1 MPIIGEITDFNNN
14 IVRIFNVNSHTGIV
28 NVFILINFRKVKS
41 KKKGIKNFL
50 KVLLEEV
57 GTDSPKQYS
66 SIIVND
72 IKMDFSIKL
81 YQKKMTFIRQRSSI
95 QISSKNNTIKDIEK
109 EEDKKNDRKKTKSY
123 NKEIKEEKKKRLSI
137 FRKAII
143 SVKSLNKK
151 RCETEVPDEMDIS
164 KRKDSSKKRR
174 SAGSSHKKLNEGVKR
189 ANSPF
194 FISNEIDEKK
204 ITKET
209 KEKEIKDTKEKEIF
223 KKIPITKNKQEKGK
237 ENEEKE
243 KEEKEKEENIIN
255 EDEQVRLRGKPV
267 ENRKSITIMNISVK
281 TKNNSSQHNI
291 FIDNI
296 TDNSFDHNS
305 NSSEL
310 NDDKDS
316 ENDNNNNNSIKN
328 SINTINNSNTQ
339 KKKTLPHLNKLI
351 NEKIDGKENKIELSN
366 TFRKK
371 RKTEDSPSLINY
383 RKYSKDSQDHSLV
396 LELHKY
402 FFQEGES
409 DNIDTLIK
417 YNINK
422 IKINDKKED
431 KEKEKE
437 NKENFD
443 YYSIKQQV
451 ISLMEKFANS
461 FDKENKTQLISSI
474 KDLNEFSEKY
484 NFDYVF
490 QLTSDWL
497 IKLKDKKYDNCQLK
511 YIGYYNQI
519 RDILEV
525 MLNEIKK
532 KEDLILLSQEKKNKE
547 NKKENY
553 DNSSNKNLTENKS
566 EDSTNNIQKMNSINK
581 EDLLNTKEIVPIKID
596 IEVQNSLNI
605 NEVEEILRNLD
616 EGDLGNLGS
625 KTSTTNIKKVINK
638 SVNNRNDN
646 ELEAFCYPFKEDRL
660 CYIF

>member
-14 IVRIFNVNSHTGIV
+14 IVRIFNVSSTKGII
-28 NVFILINFRKVKS
+28 NIFILINFRKVKS
-41 KKKGIKNFL
+41 KKKGINNFL

-57 GTDSPKQYS
+57 GIDSPKQYS

-95 QISSKNNTIKDIEK
+95 QISSKSNTIKDIEK
-109 EEDKKNDRKKTKSY
+109 EDDKINDRKKTKSY
-123 NKEIKEEKKKRLSI
+123 NKEIKEVKKKRLST
-137 FRKAII
+137 FRRAII
-143 SVKSLNKK
+143 SVISLNKK
-151 RCETEVPDEMDIS
+151 R
-164 KRKDSSKKRR
+164 KDSEVLDEKVRPKKTDSSIQRKL
-174 SAGSSHKKLNEGVKR
+174 SAGSPPRILSEDKR
-189 ANSPF
+189 IKSPLL
-194 FISNEIDEKK
+194 ISNEIDEKK
-204 ITKET
+204 AAKET
-209 KEKEIKDTKEKEIF
+209 KEEEKEKF
-223 KKIPITKNKQEKGK
+223 KKITITKNKQEKGK

-243 KEEKEKEENIIN
+243 KEENIMN

-267 ENRKSITIMNISVK
+267 ENRKSITLMNISVK

-296 TDNSFDHNS
+296 SDNSFGHNS

-316 ENDNNNNNSIKN
+316 ENDNNNNNN
-328 SINTINNSNTQ
+328 NNSNKNNINVINTSSSL
-339 KKKTLPHLNKLI
+339 KKNTLPNLNKLI
-351 NEKIDGKENKIELSN
+351 NDKADVKETKNFDISN

-371 RKTEDSPSLINY
+371 RNTENSPAIINY
-383 RKYSKDSQDHSLV
+383 RKYSKDHSLV

-409 DNIDTLIK
+409 ENIDTLIK
-417 YNINK
+417 YNLNK
-422 IKINDKKED
+422 IKINDNKDKD
-431 KEKEKE
+431 KEKEKD
-437 NKENFD
+437 ENFD

-451 ISLMEKFANS
+451 INLLDKFSSS
-461 FDKENKTQLISSI
+461 FDKENKTQLISAI

-484 NFDYVF
+484 KFDYVF

-497 IKLKDKKYDNCQLK
+497 IKIKDKKYDNCELK
-511 YIGYYNQI
+511 YIGYINQI
-519 RDILEV
+519 RDIMEA
-525 MLNEIKK
+525 MLKELKK
-532 KEDLILLSQEKKNKE
+532 KEELILLSQEKKNKE
-547 NKKENY
+547 NKKENN
-553 DNSSNKNLTENKS
+553 DIKSNNNINENKS
-566 EDSTNNIQKMNSINK
+566 EDSNNNIQKMNSINK

-625 KTSTTNIKKVINK
+625 KTSTTNVKKVINK
-638 SVNNRNDN
+638 NVNNRNDN
-646 ELEAFCYPFKEDRL
+646 ELEAFSYPFKEDRL
-660 CYIF
+660 CYIY

>member
-1 MPIIGEITDFNNN
+1 M
-14 IVRIFNVNSHTGIV
+14 RIFNVNSSTGII

-81 YQKKMTFIRQRSSI
+81 YQKKMTFLRQRSSI

-109 EEDKKNDRKKTKSY
+109 EDDKKNDRKKTKSY
-123 NKEIKEEKKKRLSI
+123 NKEIKEAKKERLSI

-151 RCETEVPDEMDIS
+151 SSETEVLDEIDRPKRNESFS
-164 KRKDSSKKRR
+164 KQRR
-174 SAGSSHKKLNEGVKR
+174 LSVGSSPKILTEGVKKDK
-189 ANSPF
+189 SPF
-194 FISNEIDEKK
+194 LISNEIDEKK

-209 KEKEIKDTKEKEIF
+209 KEKEKEKF
-223 KKIPITKNKQEKGK
+223 KKIIITKNKQEKGK
-237 ENEEKE
+237 EDEEKE
-243 KEEKEKEENIIN
+243 KEKEESIIN
-255 EDEQVRLRGKPV
+255 EDEQIRLRGKPV

-316 ENDNNNNNSIKN
+316 ENDNNNNNNSIKN
-328 SINTINNSNTQ
+328 NINTLNTSNSL
-339 KKKTLPHLNKLI
+339 KKNTLPNLNQLI
-351 NEKIDGKENKIELSN
+351 NEKIDVKENKNFELSN

-371 RKTEDSPSLINY
+371 RKTENSPSITNY
-383 RKYSKDSQDHSLV
+383 RKYSKDNKDHSLV

-422 IKINDKKED
+422 IKINDKKEG

-437 NKENFD
+437 NNENFD

-451 ISLMEKFANS
+451 ISLMDQFADS
-461 FDKENKTQLISSI
+461 FDKENKAQLISSI
-474 KDLNEFSEKY
+474 KDLKEFSQKY

-497 IKLKDKKYDNCQLK
+497 VKLKDKKYDNCPLK

-519 RDILEV
+519 RDIMEV

-532 KEDLILLSQEKKNKE
+532 KEDLILFSKEKKNKE
-547 NKKENY
+547 NKKENN
-553 DNSSNKNLTENKS
+553 DNNSNKNIIENKS
-566 EDSTNNIQKMNSINK
+566 EDSNNNIQKMNSINK

-638 SVNNRNDN
+638 STNNRNDN
-646 ELEAFCYPFKEDRL
+646 ELEAFSYPFKEDRL
-660 CYIF
+660 CYIY

>member
-14 IVRIFNVNSHTGIV
+14 IVRIFNVSSTKGII
-28 NVFILINFRKVKS
+28 NIFILINFRKVKS
-41 KKKGIKNFL
+41 KKKGINNFL

-57 GTDSPKQYS
+57 GIDSPKQYS

-95 QISSKNNTIKDIEK
+95 QISSKSNTIKDIEK
-109 EEDKKNDRKKTKSY
+109 EDDKKNDRKKTKSY
-123 NKEIKEEKKKRLSI
+123 NKEIKEVKKKRLST
-137 FRKAII
+137 FRRAII
-143 SVKSLNKK
+143 SVISLNKK
-151 RCETEVPDEMDIS
+151 R
-164 KRKDSSKKRR
+164 KDSEVLDEKVRPKKTDSSIQRKL
-174 SAGSSHKKLNEGVKR
+174 SAGSPPRILSEDKR
-189 ANSPF
+189 IKSPLL
-194 FISNEIDEKK
+194 ISNEIDEKK
-204 ITKET
+204 AIKET
-209 KEKEIKDTKEKEIF
+209 KEEEKEKF
-223 KKIPITKNKQEKGK
+223 KKITITKNKQEKGK

-243 KEEKEKEENIIN
+243 KEENIMN

-267 ENRKSITIMNISVK
+267 ENRKSITLMNISVK

-296 TDNSFDHNS
+296 SDNSFGHNS

-316 ENDNNNNNSIKN
+316 ENDNNNNN
-328 SINTINNSNTQ
+328 NNSNKNNINVINTSSSL
-339 KKKTLPHLNKLI
+339 KKNTLPNLNKLI
-351 NEKIDGKENKIELSN
+351 NDKADVKETKNFDISN

-371 RKTEDSPSLINY
+371 RNTENSPAIINY
-383 RKYSKDSQDHSLV
+383 RKYSKDHSLV

-409 DNIDTLIK
+409 ENIDTLIK
-417 YNINK
+417 YNLNK
-422 IKINDKKED
+422 IKINDNKDKD
-431 KEKEKE
+431 KEKEKD
-437 NKENFD
+437 ENFD

-451 ISLMEKFANS
+451 INLMDKFSSS
-461 FDKENKTQLISSI
+461 FDKENKTQLISAI

-484 NFDYVF
+484 KFDYVF

-497 IKLKDKKYDNCQLK
+497 IKIKDKKYDNCELK
-511 YIGYYNQI
+511 YIGYINQI
-519 RDILEV
+519 RDIMEA
-525 MLNEIKK
+525 MLKELKK
-532 KEDLILLSQEKKNKE
+532 KEELILLSQEKKNKE
-547 NKKENY
+547 NKKENN
-553 DNSSNKNLTENKS
+553 DNKSNNNINENKS
-566 EDSTNNIQKMNSINK
+566 EDSNNNIQKMNSINK

-625 KTSTTNIKKVINK
+625 KTSTTNVKKVINK
-638 SVNNRNDN
+638 NVNNRNDN
-646 ELEAFCYPFKEDRL
+646 ELEAFSYPFKEDRL
-660 CYIF
+660 CYIY

>member
-14 IVRIFNVNSHTGIV
+14 IVRIFNVSSTKGII
-28 NVFILINFRKVKS
+28 NIFILINFRKVKS
-41 KKKGIKNFL
+41 KKKGINNFL

-57 GTDSPKQYS
+57 GIDSPKQYS

-95 QISSKNNTIKDIEK
+95 QISSKSNTIKDIEK
-109 EEDKKNDRKKTKSY
+109 EDDKKNDRKKTKSY
-123 NKEIKEEKKKRLSI
+123 NKEIKEVKKKRLST
-137 FRKAII
+137 FRRAII
-143 SVKSLNKK
+143 SVISLNKK
-151 RCETEVPDEMDIS
+151 R
-164 KRKDSSKKRR
+164 KDSEVLDEKVRPKKTDSSIQRKL
-174 SAGSSHKKLNEGVKR
+174 SAGSPPRILSEDKR
-189 ANSPF
+189 IKSPLL
-194 FISNEIDEKK
+194 ISNEIDEKK
-204 ITKET
+204 AIKET
-209 KEKEIKDTKEKEIF
+209 KEEEKEKF
-223 KKIPITKNKQEKGK
+223 KKITITKNKQEKGK

-243 KEEKEKEENIIN
+243 KEENIMN

-267 ENRKSITIMNISVK
+267 ENRKSITLMNISVK

-296 TDNSFDHNS
+296 SDNSFGHNS

-316 ENDNNNNNSIKN
+316 ENDNNNNNN
-328 SINTINNSNTQ
+328 NNSNKNNINVINTSSSL
-339 KKKTLPHLNKLI
+339 KKNTLPNLNKLI
-351 NEKIDGKENKIELSN
+351 NDKADVKETKNFDISN

-371 RKTEDSPSLINY
+371 RNTENSPAIINY
-383 RKYSKDSQDHSLV
+383 RKYSKDHSLV

-409 DNIDTLIK
+409 ENIDTLIK
-417 YNINK
+417 YNLNK
-422 IKINDKKED
+422 IKINDNKDKD
-431 KEKEKE
+431 KEKEKD
-437 NKENFD
+437 ENFD

-451 ISLMEKFANS
+451 INLLDKFSSS
-461 FDKENKTQLISSI
+461 FDKENKTQLISAI

-484 NFDYVF
+484 KFDYVF

-497 IKLKDKKYDNCQLK
+497 IKIKDKKYDNCELK
-511 YIGYYNQI
+511 YIGYINQI
-519 RDILEV
+519 RDIMEA
-525 MLNEIKK
+525 MLKELKK
-532 KEDLILLSQEKKNKE
+532 KEELILLSQEKKNKE
-547 NKKENY
+547 NKKENN
-553 DNSSNKNLTENKS
+553 DNKSNNNINENKS
-566 EDSTNNIQKMNSINK
+566 EDSNNNIQKMNSINK

-625 KTSTTNIKKVINK
+625 KTSTTNVKKVINK
-638 SVNNRNDN
+638 NVNNRNDN
-646 ELEAFCYPFKEDRL
+646 ELEAFSYPFKEDRL
-660 CYIF
+660 CYIY

>member
-1 MPIIGEITDFNNN
+1 M
-14 IVRIFNVNSHTGIV
+14 RIFNVNSSTGII

-81 YQKKMTFIRQRSSI
+81 YQKKMTFLRQRSSI

-109 EEDKKNDRKKTKSY
+109 EDDKKNDRKKTKSY
-123 NKEIKEEKKKRLSI
+123 NKEIKEAKKERLSI

-151 RCETEVPDEMDIS
+151 SSETEVLDEIDRPKRNESFS
-164 KRKDSSKKRR
+164 KQRR
-174 SAGSSHKKLNEGVKR
+174 LSVGSSPKILTEGVKKDK
-189 ANSPF
+189 SPF
-194 FISNEIDEKK
+194 LISNEIDEKK

-209 KEKEIKDTKEKEIF
+209 KEKEKF
-223 KKIPITKNKQEKGK
+223 KKIIITKNKQEKGK
-237 ENEEKE
+237 EDEEKE
-243 KEEKEKEENIIN
+243 KEKEESIIN
-255 EDEQVRLRGKPV
+255 EDEQIRLRGKPV

-316 ENDNNNNNSIKN
+316 ENDNNNNNNSIKN
-328 SINTINNSNTQ
+328 NINTLNTSNSL
-339 KKKTLPHLNKLI
+339 KKNTLPNLNQLI
-351 NEKIDGKENKIELSN
+351 NEKIDVKENKNFELSN

-371 RKTEDSPSLINY
+371 RKTENSPSITNY
-383 RKYSKDSQDHSLV
+383 RKYSKDNKDHSLV

-422 IKINDKKED
+422 IKINDKKEG

-437 NKENFD
+437 NNENFD

-451 ISLMEKFANS
+451 ISLMDQFADS

-497 IKLKDKKYDNCQLK
+497 VKLKDKKYDNCPLK

-519 RDILEV
+519 RDIMEV

-532 KEDLILLSQEKKNKE
+532 KEDLILFSKEKKNKE
-547 NKKENY
+547 NKKENN
-553 DNSSNKNLTENKS
+553 DNNSNKNIIENKS
-566 EDSTNNIQKMNSINK
+566 EDSNNNIQKMNSINK

-638 SVNNRNDN
+638 STNNRNDN

>member
-14 IVRIFNVNSHTGIV
+14 IVRIFNVSSTKGII
-28 NVFILINFRKVKS
+28 NIFILINFRKVKS
-41 KKKGIKNFL
+41 KKKGINNFL

-57 GTDSPKQYS
+57 GIDSPKQYS

-95 QISSKNNTIKDIEK
+95 QISSKSNTIKDIEK
-109 EEDKKNDRKKTKSY
+109 EDDKKNDRKKTKSY
-123 NKEIKEEKKKRLSI
+123 NKEIKEVKKKRLST
-137 FRKAII
+137 FRRAII
-143 SVKSLNKK
+143 SVISLNKK
-151 RCETEVPDEMDIS
+151 R
-164 KRKDSSKKRR
+164 KDSEVLDEKVRPKKTDSSIQRKL
-174 SAGSSHKKLNEGVKR
+174 SAGSPPRILSEDKR
-189 ANSPF
+189 IKSPLL
-194 FISNEIDEKK
+194 ISNEIDEKK
-204 ITKET
+204 AIKET
-209 KEKEIKDTKEKEIF
+209 KEEEKEKF
-223 KKIPITKNKQEKGK
+223 KKITITKNKQEKGK

-243 KEEKEKEENIIN
+243 KEENIMN

-267 ENRKSITIMNISVK
+267 ENRKSITLMNISVK

-296 TDNSFDHNS
+296 SDNSFGHNS

-316 ENDNNNNNSIKN
+316 ENDNNNNNN
-328 SINTINNSNTQ
+328 NNSNKNNINVINTSNSL
-339 KKKTLPHLNKLI
+339 KKNTLPNLNKLI
-351 NEKIDGKENKIELSN
+351 NDKADVKETKNFDISN

-371 RKTEDSPSLINY
+371 RNTENSPAIINY
-383 RKYSKDSQDHSLV
+383 RKYSKDHSLV

-409 DNIDTLIK
+409 ENIDTLIK
-417 YNINK
+417 YNLNK
-422 IKINDKKED
+422 IKINDNKDKD
-431 KEKEKE
+431 KEKEKD
-437 NKENFD
+437 ENFD

-451 ISLMEKFANS
+451 INLLDKFSSS
-461 FDKENKTQLISSI
+461 FDKENKTQLISAI

-484 NFDYVF
+484 KFDYVF

-497 IKLKDKKYDNCQLK
+497 IKIKDKKYDNCELK
-511 YIGYYNQI
+511 YIGYINQI
-519 RDILEV
+519 RDIMEA
-525 MLNEIKK
+525 MLKELKK
-532 KEDLILLSQEKKNKE
+532 KEELILLSQEKKNKE
-547 NKKENY
+547 NKKENN
-553 DNSSNKNLTENKS
+553 DNKSNNNINENKS
-566 EDSTNNIQKMNSINK
+566 EDSNNNIQKMNSINK

-625 KTSTTNIKKVINK
+625 KTSTTNVKKVINK
-638 SVNNRNDN
+638 NVNNRNDN
-646 ELEAFCYPFKEDRL
+646 ELEAFSYPFKEDRL
-660 CYIF
+660 CYIY

>member
-14 IVRIFNVNSHTGIV
+14 IVRIFNVSSTKGII
-28 NVFILINFRKVKS
+28 NIFILINFRKVKS
-41 KKKGIKNFL
+41 KKKGINNFL

-57 GTDSPKQYS
+57 GIDSPKQYS

-95 QISSKNNTIKDIEK
+95 QISSKSNTIKDIEK
-109 EEDKKNDRKKTKSY
+109 EDDKKNDRKKTKSY
-123 NKEIKEEKKKRLSI
+123 NKEIKEVKKKRLST
-137 FRKAII
+137 FRRAII
-143 SVKSLNKK
+143 SVISLNKK
-151 RCETEVPDEMDIS
+151 R
-164 KRKDSSKKRR
+164 KDSEVLDEKVRPKKTDSSIQRKL
-174 SAGSSHKKLNEGVKR
+174 SAGSPPRILSEDKR
-189 ANSPF
+189 IKSPLL
-194 FISNEIDEKK
+194 ISNEIDEKK
-204 ITKET
+204 AIKET
-209 KEKEIKDTKEKEIF
+209 KEEEKEKF
-223 KKIPITKNKQEKGK
+223 KKITITKNKQEKGK

-243 KEEKEKEENIIN
+243 KEENIMN

-267 ENRKSITIMNISVK
+267 ENRKSITLMNISVK

-296 TDNSFDHNS
+296 SDNSFGHNS

-316 ENDNNNNNSIKN
+316 ENDNNNNNN
-328 SINTINNSNTQ
+328 NNSNKNNINVINTSSSL
-339 KKKTLPHLNKLI
+339 KKNTLPNLNKLI
-351 NEKIDGKENKIELSN
+351 NDKADVKETKNFDISN

-371 RKTEDSPSLINY
+371 RNTENSPAIINY
-383 RKYSKDSQDHSLV
+383 RKYSKDHSLV

-409 DNIDTLIK
+409 ENIDTLIK
-417 YNINK
+417 YNLNK
-422 IKINDKKED
+422 IKINDNKDKD
-431 KEKEKE
+431 KEKEKD
-437 NKENFD
+437 ENFD

-451 ISLMEKFANS
+451 INLMDKFSSS
-461 FDKENKTQLISSI
+461 FDKENKTQLISAI

-484 NFDYVF
+484 KFDYVF

-497 IKLKDKKYDNCQLK
+497 IKIKDKKYDNCELK
-511 YIGYYNQI
+511 YIGYINQI
-519 RDILEV
+519 RDIMEA
-525 MLNEIKK
+525 MLKELKK
-532 KEDLILLSQEKKNKE
+532 KEELILLSQEKKNKE
-547 NKKENY
+547 NKKENN
-553 DNSSNKNLTENKS
+553 DNKSNNNINENKS
-566 EDSTNNIQKMNSINK
+566 EDSNNNIQKMNSINK

-625 KTSTTNIKKVINK
+625 KTSTTNVKKVINK
-638 SVNNRNDN
+638 NVNNRNDN
-646 ELEAFCYPFKEDRL
+646 ELEAFSYPFKEDRL
-660 CYIF
+660 CYIY